1 MNSLSLALVV
11 LAISVSLAGLPP
23 IPSGARLV
31 MEKPISCQSLP
42 IVPNLILRGYDA
54 NGNGDYEIL
63 AVHTVTNGAI
73 GPVRAILY
81 YQLPDEARV
90 DYIMIRFPN
99 GRVERLSR
107 EELSSRFPRPCDLW
121 RIYQP
126 KESA

>member
-11 LAISVSLAGLPP
+11 LAISASLAGLPP
-23 IPSGARLV
+23 IPSEARLV
-31 MEKPISCQSLP
+31 MERPISCQSP
-42 IVPNLILRGYDA
+42 PVVPDLILRGYDA
-54 NGNGDYEIL
+54 NGNGDFEIL
-63 AVHTVTNGAI
+63 AVHTVTNGAV

-90 DYIMIRFPN
+90 DYSMIQFPN

-107 EELSSRFPRPCDLW
+107 EELFSLFPLPCDLW
-121 RIYQP
+121 MLYQP

>member
-11 LAISVSLAGLPP
+11 LAISASLAELPP

-31 MEKPISCQSLP
+31 MEQPISCQSPP
-42 IVPNLILRGYDA
+42 IAPDLILRGYDA